1 MCSTNAA
8 MWQQKLRDNLNVEYF
23 AQLSSSKYLNSRHQ
37 IVRTQLKIISDFVD
51 QIFDE
56 TLLRIEQVM
65 AETWTVS
72 SFGMFE
78 IRVRDS
84 ENKIIYTFNLGLNSS
99 YNYDTNDTRLVDV
112 DLAAKSSHGPYL
124 TALFNTLCHLNYQD
138 AQAGTIDKE
147 VQTLCRNLVVLLQVD
162 VDVIEKVLLL
172 LEISNSDLT
181 LTELQAMIDTVMG

>member
-84 ENKIIYTFNLGLNSS
+84 ENKIIYTFNLGLNCS